1 MVGILGKKI
10 GMTQVFNEKGMPI
23 VVTVIEAGPCPVLQ
37 VKTKDKDKYSA
48 IQVGFLEKRASLV
61 TKPELGHLKKANA
74 TPKKFIKEIKG
85 IDNYK
90 IGDIIDVSVFNKG
103 EFVDVIGTSIGKG
116 FQGGM
121 KRHNWRGGEAGHG
134 SMHHRAPGSIGASS
148 FPSRVHKG
156 HGLPGHMG
164 FDKITTQNLEVIQID
179 KENNL
184 LVVKGAVPGHKNG
197 FLVIREAKKR
207 PKTWKK
213 PVPMVVKKKKDP
225 LKQSKKAAAGKGPAA
240 KK

>member
-10 GMTQVFNEKGMPI
+10 GMTQIFNEKGMPV
-23 VVTVIEAGPCPVLQ
+23 VVTVIEAGPCTVLQ
-37 VKTKDKDKYSA
+37 VKEPKKDKYSA
-48 IQVGFLEKRASLV
+48 IQLGFLERRASLA
-61 TKPELGHLKKANA
+61 TKPELGHFKKAG
-74 TPKKFIKEIKG
+74 TLPKKFVKEIKG

-90 IGDIIDVSVFNKG
+90 IGDIIDVSIFNKG

-121 KRHNWRGGEAGHG
+121 KRHNWKGGEAGHG

-156 HGLPGHMG
+156 HALPGHMG

-184 LVVKGAVPGHKNG
+184 LVVKGAVPGYKNG

-213 PVPMVVKKKKDP
+213 PAPQVAKKKKDP
-225 LKQSKKAAAGKGPAA
+225 LKQSKKAAAGKAPA